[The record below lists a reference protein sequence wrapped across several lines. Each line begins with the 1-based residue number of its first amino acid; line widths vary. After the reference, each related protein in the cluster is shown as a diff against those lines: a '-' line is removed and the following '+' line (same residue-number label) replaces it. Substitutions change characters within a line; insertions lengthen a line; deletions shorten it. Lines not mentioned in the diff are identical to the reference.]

1 MFSTK
6 LPCLRQFVNSK
17 LCTNVNRCSLSK
29 TYDFTNLSL
38 HSAGKVQT
46 RNYSYSTSGTQS
58 NAIIQSKA
66 KLSEELKV
74 GRNDLKASAL
84 FNWKKNEIVFVPIR
98 FAGSYF
104 QKSGKQSDMWKAMT
118 SVSSQGRK
126 RGRAK
131 GLLKIKNINIGQKLG
146 WGRAKVRFPGLSTS
160 PSNRGGENQTISKI
174 DEAEFNQYLDEVKQM
189 RDKFSSGR
197 RRTKQTPL
205 ERGWTGGSPK
215 GKKFGAPISTNPEL
229 EFDNF
234 ESILVQ
240 YQMAMKMTGKFGRVR
255 GIRLMMVTGNK
266 NGTVGYTVT
275 QEAFGRGMHV
285 YQKAANRAGLRL
297 FTVPRY
303 ENRTVYHD
311 FFSNFGQTRV
321 MVLQKPQGYGVKAH
335 RVITSVCELVGIKD
349 LAVKVEG
356 RINYGHI
363 LKAFLL
369 GLLRQRTHQELANE
383 MRLHLVEFREETHN
397 FPKVVASP
405 EDGYIRTKEEIKP
418 DEILDFQVISFDGN
432 KPLLKPKPRPF
443 YERLPSWQQR
453 LKKVKPQEHHF
464 QHRVD
469 MLVEHG
475 REQSQY
481 TDIFPECKSVSD
493 QTKEW
498 EAKKRAAKRGDNE
511 E

>member
-6 LPCLRQFVNSK
+6 LPCLRQIVNNK
-17 LCTNVNRCSLSK
+17 LCTSVNRCTFSR
-29 TYDFTNLSL
+29 TYEFIISPG
-38 HSAGKVQT
+38 HSAGEVQT
-46 RNYSYSTSGTQS
+46 RNYFNLVCG
-58 NAIIQSKA
+58 APSKTITKSQT
-66 KLSEELKV
+66 KLSEELKL
-74 GRNDLKASAL
+74 RLNELNAPILLNS
-84 FNWKKNEIVFVPIR
+84 KKNEIVSVPIR

-146 WGRAKVRFPGLSTS
+146 WGRAKVRFPGLSTG
-160 PSNRGGENQTISKI
+160 PSNRGGENQTIGKI
-174 DEAEFNQYLDEVKQM
+174 EEAEFNQYLDEVKQM

-197 RRTKQTPL
+197 KRAKQTPL

-215 GKKFGAPISTNPEL
+215 GKKFGPPISTNPEL
-229 EFDNF
+229 KFDNF

-240 YQMAMKMTGKFGRVR
+240 YQQAMKMTGKFGRVR

-266 NGTVGYTVT
+266 NGTVGYTAT
-275 QEAFGRGMHV
+275 QEAFGRGPYV
-285 YQKAANRAGLRL
+285 FQKAANRAGLRL

-311 FFSNFGQTRV
+311 FFSSFGQTRV

-335 RVITSVCELVGIKD
+335 RVIKSVCELVGIKD
-349 LAVKVEG
+349 LAVNVEG
-356 RINYGHI
+356 RINYSHI

-383 MRLHLVEFREETHN
+383 MRLHLVEFRQETHN

-405 EDGYIRTKEEIKP
+405 EDGYVRTKDEIKP

-443 YERLPSWQQR
+443 YERLPSWEQR

-464 QHRVD
+464 QHRID

-498 EAKKRAAKRGDNE
+498 EAKRRAAKQGDNE